1 MIAVA
6 LLLGIRFFKV
16 ISDYSVNVL
25 FFDQWDFL
33 GPLFAGHAGLGELF
47 FHQHGPHR
55 EGLGLI
61 ADRFLYPLT
70 AWNTRADSFL
80 IAGCVFAAMLL
91 ALLLKYRLFGG
102 LSYGD
107 VAIPLIFLTLAQFET
122 FIGTP
127 NAAYSGIP
135 LLLTML
141 YCLALL
147 VRRYQTRYALC
158 LLVNLLL
165 IYTGFGLFMGI
176 VTIGVFAVECY
187 WRLRSVSEIP
197 LPASIA
203 AMLVA
208 CASLGSFFVHYTFQ
222 SAVACFEFP
231 YHSLRAY
238 PLFVALMVSRFF
250 GLMTPVRAAEAVGA
264 LGILLAAAIL
274 FGLAWRLVRGRRFE
288 NVDLI
293 TAVLLAF
300 SILFAVNTAMGRVCL
315 GLPTAAW
322 PPRYAT
328 LLIPGVTAFYFWLQ
342 RLGSTDI
349 RRTLTGIFI
358 VVLLPGSVSIEPGLA
373 WFATGKQAWVAC
385 YLANENISGCDKSA
399 GFVVYPDP
407 ERTRL
412 KEKLNYLKAHH
423 LNLYASDSKQYN
435 QSRF

>member
-1 MIAVA
+1 MIAAA

-25 FFDQWDFL
+25 FYDQWDFL
-33 GPLFAGHAGLGELF
+33 NPLFTGHAGFGELF

-55 EGLGLI
+55 EGLGLV
-61 ADRFLYPLT
+61 ADSFLYPLT
-70 AWNTRADSFL
+70 AWSTRADSL
-80 IAGCVFAAMLL
+80 MIAGCVFAAMLL
-91 ALLLKYRLFGG
+91 ALLLKYRLFGR

-107 VAIPLIFLTLAQFET
+107 IAIPLIFLTLAQFET

-158 LLVNLLL
+158 LLLNFLL

-197 LPASIA
+197 LGASIA
-203 AMLVA
+203 ALLVA

-222 SAVACFEFP
+222 SAVACFVFP
-231 YHSLRAY
+231 YHDLRAY

-250 GLMTPVRAAEAVGA
+250 GLMTPVRAAEAVGV

-274 FGLAWRLVRGRRFE
+274 FRLAWRLVRGRRFE

-293 TAVLLAF
+293 TAVLLTF
-300 SILFAVNTAMGRVCL
+300 SISSRSTAQWDEC
-315 GLPTAAW
+315 AW
-322 PPRYAT
+322 GFPPPHGP
-328 LLIPGVTAFYFWLQ
+328 PGT
-342 RLGSTDI
+342 
-349 RRTLTGIFI
+349 
-358 VVLLPGSVSIEPGLA
+358 
-373 WFATGKQAWVAC
+373 
-385 YLANENISGCDKSA
+385 
-399 GFVVYPDP
+399 
-407 ERTRL
+407 
-412 KEKLNYLKAHH
+412 
-423 LNLYASDSKQYN
+423 
-435 QSRF
+435 